1 MAVRIILLH
10 HAGGDKY
17 SFREY
22 HSLLS
27 PEAEVI
33 SIELPGRGDR
43 FGEPLL
49 DNLDDIIKDILHQIQ
64 PYLRTPY
71 VILGNSMGAL
81 ITYLL
86 IKSLMS
92 NDLTLPY
99 HVFLTSRRCPDSYAN
114 YPKIAHLDSVAFWD
128 GIQKYGGCPQAL
140 IDHPELRELFE
151 PILRADF
158 KALEEFIPAE
168 SYKLPVSA
176 TVIYG
181 TKDRI
186 TPSEAESWSNHFAS
200 VIVIPYEGGGHFFLF
215 DDAPFVVNILKTTLG
230 SSS

>member
-1 MAVRIILLH
+1 MMRIILLH

-22 HSLLS
+22 MDLLK
-27 PEAEVI
+27 PELMPIAL
-33 SIELPGRGDR
+33 ELPGRGDR

-49 DNLDDIIKDILHQIQ
+49 DEMEDITNDLMQQLH
-64 PYLRTPY
+64 PYLDEPY

-81 ITYLL
+81 AAYLL
-86 IKSLMS
+86 TKSLIM
-92 NDLTLPY
+92 NDLSLPK
-99 HVFLTSRRCPDSYAN
+99 HIFLTSRRCPDSYAD
-114 YPKIAHLDSVAFWD
+114 YAKIAHLEASLFWE

-158 KALEEFIPAE
+158 KALENFTPEKPF
-168 SYKLPVSA
+168 KMPVSA

-186 TPSEAESWSNHFAS
+186 SLAEAEGWSNHFKD
-200 VIVIPYEGGGHFFLF
+200 VQVIPHQDGGHFFLF
-215 DDAPFVVNILKTTLG
+215 DNAPFVINIIKNTIGRT
-230 SSS
+230 S